1 MAQSEADELLNLGL
15 EHYKQSKF
23 RAAVRYWQQAL
34 TLYREIGDSLED
46 RFAARQGE
54 GNTLNHLG
62 KAYHC
67 LSEYQK
73 VIDSHQQSL
82 RIAQEISDRVIEGD
96 ALIGLGK
103 AYDSL
108 GDYQKAID
116 SHQQSLRI
124 AQEIGDALGDSFA
137 SRIMAG
143 NALNGLGKAYYCLD
157 EYQKAIDYHQQSLE
171 IFQEISDSLGDSFDS
186 RQGKSDALNNLG
198 NTYQSLGNYAKAIEC
213 HQQSLAIRQE
223 IRDRFAVGISL
234 NNLGNV
240 YHSQGDYHKA
250 IDYYQQSLAI
260 AREISDRSGEGCYL
274 GNLGSAYK
282 FLGDYPKAIDYHQQ
296 SLRIKQEIGD
306 RNGQGISLH
315 NLGNAYFSMGD
326 YSTAI
331 DYQQQSLA
339 TAREI
344 GDRLGEWLSLNDLG
358 KVFLKTNQLV
368 DAEEKFRA
376 ALEICETLRSSLVNS
391 DHQVSLFETQVN
403 TYRLLQKVLVAQDKY
418 DIALEIAE
426 QGRTR
431 IFVELLR
438 ERSSKPD
445 EVTEIANQGSAAT
458 SKRAGQIA
466 QEQNATIVEY
476 SIVEDDIYCWV
487 ISPTGNITFR
497 RANLKPLQVQ
507 NKTLTDLDDIILKAR
522 VSIGVDE
529 RDQQG
534 KKIQCE
540 LNELIDAHGRY
551 PLLQLLYQ
559 ILISPIADL
568 LPPDPHTP
576 LIIIPHYGLFLVPF
590 SALQDANN
598 RYFIEQHTLLTAP
611 SIEILELTH
620 QRQQSLSRVNQ
631 SALVIGDPSIDA
643 QFTQPPYNLKPIPA
657 AKEAAEAIAT
667 LLQTQAITG
676 KMATKARILNQM
688 KTASLIHI
696 SAHGLLDDFHNS
708 GIPGTIILA
717 PDNTDNGALNA
728 AEIISLTLNAE
739 FVVLS
744 ACSTGKGE
752 ITGDGII
759 GLSRCF
765 ILAGVPSLIVSLW
778 DMGAL
783 SAKIV
788 MTEFYQNLAQGG
800 DKATALRRAI
810 LKAKEVF
817 YCPADWAAFT
827 LIGETAPLSLGT
839 PIPEPRRRTMVFP
852 SESTPQEIRDAF
864 FNLLETSNLF
874 SKHLP
879 SLEQLIAQTTDT
891 PQDIAQRIE
900 QWCESRPTIQ
910 ANMENKLSKMGAGG
924 TDSQP
929 DADIAAEFNQRLE
942 KNRIRLG
949 SPPSSSM
956 NQTEK

>member
-1 MAQSEADELLNLGL
+1 MAQSEADRLLDLGL
-15 EHYKQSKF
+15 EQYKQSHF
-23 RAAVRYWQQAL
+23 QVALRYWQQAL
-34 TLYREIGDSLED
+34 TLYQEIANSLED
-46 RFAARQGE
+46 GVTARQGE
-54 GNTLNHLG
+54 GNTLNYLG

-73 VIDSHQQSL
+73 AIECHQQSL
-82 RIAQEISDRVIEGD
+82 G
-96 ALIGLGK
+96 
-103 AYDSL
+103 
-108 GDYQKAID
+108 
-116 SHQQSLRI
+116 I
-124 AQEIGDALGDSFA
+124 AQEIGDSFGDRFA
-137 SRIMAG
+137 SRIIEG

-171 IFQEISDSLGDSFDS
+171 IFQTISDSLGDSLAS
-186 RQGKSDALNNLG
+186 RQGKSDSLNNLG
-198 NTYQSLGNYAKAIEC
+198 NTYQSLGNYPRAIEC

-223 IRDRFAVGISL
+223 IGDRFAVGISL

-240 YHSQGDYHKA
+240 YYSQGDYHKA
-250 IDYYQQSLAI
+250 IEYYQQSLAI
-260 AREISDRSGEGCYL
+260 AREIGDRCGEGCYL

-282 FLGDYPKAIDYHQQ
+282 FLEDYHKAIDYHQQ

-315 NLGNAYFSMGD
+315 NLGNAYFSLGD
-326 YSTAI
+326 YSRAI

-339 TAREI
+339 TAQEI
-344 GDRLGEWLSLNDLG
+344 SDRLGEWLSLNDLG

-368 DAEEKFRA
+368 DAEEKLRA

-403 TYRLLQKVLVAQDKY
+403 TYRLLQQVLVAQDNY

-445 EVTEIANQGSAAT
+445 EVMEIANQGSAAT
-458 SKRAGQIA
+458 SKRAVQIA
-466 QEQNATIVEY
+466 QEKNATIVEY

-497 RANLKPLQVQ
+497 RANLNPLQAQ
-507 NKTLTDLDDIILKAR
+507 HKTLNDLNDIFLKAR

-540 LNELIDAHGRY
+540 SNELIDAQGRY

-559 ILISPIADL
+559 ILISPITDL

-631 SALVIGDPSIDA
+631 SALVVGDPTIDA

-676 KMATKARILNQM
+676 KMATKARILNPM

-696 SAHGLLDDFHNS
+696 SAHGLLDDFHDS

-728 AEIISLTLNAE
+728 AEILSLTLNAE

-778 DMGAL
+778 DMGAY
-783 SAKIV
+783 SAKRI
-788 MTEFYQNLAQGG
+788 MIEFYQNLAQGD
-800 DKATALRRAI
+800 DKATALRQAI
-810 LKAKEVF
+810 LKAKEDF
-817 YCPADWAAFT
+817 PPADWAAFT
-827 LIGETAPLSLGT
+827 LIGETAPLSLCT
-839 PIPEPRRRTMVFP
+839 PTPEPRRRTMAFP

-874 SKHLP
+874 SDHLP
-879 SLEQLIAQTTDT
+879 SLDQVIAQPTDT

-900 QWCESRPTIQ
+900 KWCESRPTIQ

-929 DADIAAEFNQRLE
+929 DAEIAAEFNQRLE

-949 SPPSSSM
+949 SPPASSM
-956 NQTEK
+956 NQTEI

>member
-1 MAQSEADELLNLGL
+1 M
-15 EHYKQSKF
+15 
-23 RAAVRYWQQAL
+23 
-34 TLYREIGDSLED
+34 
-46 RFAARQGE
+46 
-54 GNTLNHLG
+54 
-62 KAYHC
+62 
-67 LSEYQK
+67 
-73 VIDSHQQSL
+73 
-82 RIAQEISDRVIEGD
+82 
-96 ALIGLGK
+96 
-103 AYDSL
+103 
-108 GDYQKAID
+108 
-116 SHQQSLRI
+116 
-124 AQEIGDALGDSFA
+124 
-137 SRIMAG
+137 
-143 NALNGLGKAYYCLD
+143 
-157 EYQKAIDYHQQSLE
+157 
-171 IFQEISDSLGDSFDS
+171 SDSLGDSFNS
-186 RQGKSDALNNLG
+186 RQGKSDSLNNLG
-198 NTYQSLGNYAKAIEC
+198 NTYQSLGNYRRAIEC
-213 HQQSLAIRQE
+213 HQQSLEIRQE
-223 IRDRFAVGISL
+223 IGDRFAVGISL

-240 YHSQGDYHKA
+240 YYSQGDYSSA

-260 AREISDRSGEGCYL
+260 AREIGDRSGEGCSL
-274 GNLGSAYK
+274 GNLGVAYNL
-282 FLGDYPKAIDYHQQ
+282 LGDYHKAIDYHQQ
-296 SLRIKQEIGD
+296 SLRIKREIEIND

-315 NLGNAYFSMGD
+315 NLGNAYFSLGD
-326 YSTAI
+326 YPRAI

-368 DAEEKFRA
+368 DAEEKLRA
-376 ALEICETLRSSLVNS
+376 ALEICETLRSGLVNS
-391 DHQVSLFETQVN
+391 DHQVSLFETHRT
-403 TYRLLQKVLVAQDKY
+403 TYSLLQQVLVAQDKY

-431 IFVELLR
+431 IFAELLR
-438 ERSSKPD
+438 ERSSTPD

-458 SKRAGQIA
+458 SKSAVQIA

-476 SIVEDDIYCWV
+476 SIVDNAIYCWV

-497 RANLKPLQVQ
+497 RANLKLLQAQ
-507 NKTLTDLDDIILKAR
+507 NKTLNDLDDIILKAR

-529 RDQQG
+529 RDKNG

-590 SALQDANN
+590 SALQDAKN
-598 RYFIEQHTLLTAP
+598 RYLIEQHTLLTAP

-631 SALVIGDPSIDA
+631 SALVVGDPSIDA

-657 AKEAAEAIAT
+657 AKQAAEAIAT

-696 SAHGLLDDFHNS
+696 SAHGLLDDFHKS

-717 PDNTDNGALNA
+717 PDNRDNGALNA

-778 DMGAL
+778 DMGAY
-783 SAKIV
+783 SAKRI
-788 MTEFYQNLAQGG
+788 MIEFYRNLAQGD
-800 DKATALRRAI
+800 DKATALRQAI
-810 LKAKEVF
+810 LKTKEVF
-817 YCPADWAAFT
+817 DCPADWAAFT
-827 LIGETAPLSLGT
+827 LIGETAPLSLCT
-839 PIPEPRRRTMVFP
+839 QIPELRR
-852 SESTPQEIRDAF
+852 
-864 FNLLETSNLF
+864 
-874 SKHLP
+874 
-879 SLEQLIAQTTDT
+879 
-891 PQDIAQRIE
+891 
-900 QWCESRPTIQ
+900 
-910 ANMENKLSKMGAGG
+910 
-924 TDSQP
+924 
-929 DADIAAEFNQRLE
+929 
-942 KNRIRLG
+942 
-949 SPPSSSM
+949 
-956 NQTEK
+956 